1 MKGHIMRLKV
11 FIFLIFLAAQ
21 TSSVYAEELKAIT
34 LPAPQTETGGPLM
47 QILKER
53 KSERTFSSREI
64 PLQVLSDMLWA
75 ASGINRPGS
84 SKRTAPSAK
93 NMQEIDVYV
102 AKSDGLYIYDAASNM
117 LLSVISKD
125 IRGLTGLQAFVKDAP
140 LNLIYVADYSK
151 MGEMQDKD
159 KDFYSAADT
168 GFISQ
173 NVYLYC
179 ASEGLATVVRG
190 WVDKSTLRKAMKLRP
205 DQKIILAQTVGYP
218 GTL

>member
-1 MKGHIMRLKV
+1 MRLKV

-75 ASGINRPGS
+75 ANGINRPGS

-159 KDFYSAADT
+159 KDFYAAADT

-190 WVDKSTLRKAMKLRP
+190 WIDKPALRKAMKLRP

>member
-1 MKGHIMRLKV
+1 MRLKV

-21 TSSVYAEELKAIT
+21 ASSVHAEESKAIT
-34 LPAPQTETGGPLM
+34 LPAPQTKTGSPLM

-75 ASGINRPGS
+75 ANGINRPGS

-159 KDFYSAADT
+159 KDFYAAADT

-190 WVDKSTLRKAMKLRP
+190 WIDKPALRKAMKLRP